1 VQRRDP
7 TAIVALCRG
16 DAELASWPLAR
27 SGRADLADIDELAR
41 LLLAARRM
49 GYSIRLR
56 DACTGLL
63 ELLDL
68 VGLRDLV
75 TEGGLR
81 QVDGQVEGG
90 EELGVDEVVMPDDP
104 VA

>member
-1 VQRRDP
+1 M
-7 TAIVALCRG
+7 ALCRG

-27 SGRADLADIDELAR
+27 SGHVDLTVVDELAR

-56 DACTGLL
+56 EAGAGLL

-75 TEGGLR
+75 NEGGLR
-81 QVDGQVEGG
+81 QMDGQVEGR

-104 VA
+104 VT

>member
-1 VQRRDP
+1 VQQQDP
-7 TAIVALCRG
+7 AAIVALCRD
-16 DAELASWPLAR
+16 DAEVASWPLAR
-27 SGRADLADIDELAR
+27 SSPADLAVVDELAR

-56 DACTGLL
+56 DACTGFL

-68 VGLRDLV
+68 VGLKDLV
-75 TEGGLR
+75 TEAGLG
-81 QVDGQVEGG
+81 QMDGQVEGR

>member
-1 VQRRDP
+1 
-7 TAIVALCRG
+7 
-16 DAELASWPLAR
+16 
-27 SGRADLADIDELAR
+27 
-41 LLLAARRM
+41 M

-56 DACTGLL
+56 DACTGFL

-75 TEGGLR
+75 AEGGLGQMDR
-81 QVDGQVEGG
+81 QVEGR

-104 VA
+104 VI

>member
-1 VQRRDP
+1 
-7 TAIVALCRG
+7 
-16 DAELASWPLAR
+16 
-27 SGRADLADIDELAR
+27 
-41 LLLAARRM
+41 M
-49 GYSIRLR
+49 GYSIQLR
-56 DACTGLL
+56 DACTGFL

-75 TEGGLR
+75 SEAGLG
-81 QVDGQVEGG
+81 QVDGQVERR